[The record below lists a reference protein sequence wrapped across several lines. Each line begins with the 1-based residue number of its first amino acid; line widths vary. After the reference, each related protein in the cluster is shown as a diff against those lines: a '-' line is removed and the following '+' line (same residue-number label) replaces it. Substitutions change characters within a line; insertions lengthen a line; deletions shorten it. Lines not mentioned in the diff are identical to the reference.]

1 MPDQNLISK
10 NLKLLKIDIWVHSIL
25 LILSIIVFSLLIIT
39 NFDKSQP
46 EHHKQYGCG
55 LLCMTKPTDL
65 IVVAGF
71 FTLSSIGILAGLWQL
86 ISLFLSRKYKT
97 LQNQTSKFVRKLIT
111 IYYYLLIFSLISYL
125 IFTGIWSDY
134 FSFSLF
140 SSFFVFSLMAL
151 FAISP
156 IFWLVYYINLF
167 GQRRFL
173 KNYPLKKL

>member
-1 MPDQNLISK
+1 MPDQNLIAK
-10 NLKLLKIDIWVHSIL
+10 NLKLLKIDIRVHTTL

-55 LLCMTKPTDL
+55 LLCITEPKDL

-71 FTLSSIGILAGLWQL
+71 FTLSSVGILASLWQI
-86 ISLFLSRKYKT
+86 ISLILHKKWQ
-97 LQNQTSKFVRKLIT
+97 LNWSKNTKFIRICLIVFY
-111 IYYYLLIFSLISYL
+111 ILLLLSLIPFL
-125 IFTGIWSDY
+125 LGV
-134 FSFSLF
+134 
-140 SSFFVFSLMAL
+140 FVFWSKDVIFFIAPFLFL